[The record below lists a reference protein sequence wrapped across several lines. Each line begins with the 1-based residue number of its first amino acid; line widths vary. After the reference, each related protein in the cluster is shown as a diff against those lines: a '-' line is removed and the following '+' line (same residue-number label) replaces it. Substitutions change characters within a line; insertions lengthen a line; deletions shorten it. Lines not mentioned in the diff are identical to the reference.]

1 MVKLRDLQY
10 LIAIDDYKHFGKAAE
25 ACHVSQPTLSGQ
37 VIKLEEQLSLQ
48 LIERHK
54 RKVLLTPA
62 GELLIKEARK
72 VIAAAEQLET
82 QAAALLD
89 PLAGDLHVGLIPTL
103 APYILPHI
111 MQPLINALP
120 KINFYLHEEK
130 TQDLL
135 AALNNGELDC
145 LILPYLKE
153 VDPFEYY
160 ELFDEA
166 LVLAVSTDHY
176 LASRESVSLDD
187 LNDQQVLTLEDGHCL
202 RDQAMGYCFSAGA
215 REDQRFKAASLETL
229 RHMVAARMGV
239 TLMPQLATHH
249 RQMDETIHYIPF
261 SEPKPSRKIVLVMR
275 ANYSR
280 MEVIRAVV
288 KSVKLLANNESLI
301 GVSPALFQS

>member
-120 KINFYLHEEK
+120 KINFY
-130 TQDLL
+130 
-135 AALNNGELDC
+135 
-145 LILPYLKE
+145 
-153 VDPFEYY
+153 
-160 ELFDEA
+160 
-166 LVLAVSTDHY
+166 
-176 LASRESVSLDD
+176 
-187 LNDQQVLTLEDGHCL
+187 
-202 RDQAMGYCFSAGA
+202 
-215 REDQRFKAASLETL
+215 
-229 RHMVAARMGV
+229 
-239 TLMPQLATHH
+239 
-249 RQMDETIHYIPF
+249 
-261 SEPKPSRKIVLVMR
+261 
-275 ANYSR
+275 
-280 MEVIRAVV
+280 
-288 KSVKLLANNESLI
+288 
-301 GVSPALFQS
+301 